1 LKDISTLNQGE
12 NMPLDVES
20 CVLISNVLNSYSA
33 PSTAAEKAA
42 LFAEECSMTVHGGAV
57 FKGRNTIGRF
67 FSATNKMKREGHP
80 FRHHLSS
87 IKINNDGPDKANLTF
102 YFLVLNNAAPDHW
115 GIYRDT
121 FAKINGEWFFKTR
134 VITIEGA
141 VPKGS
146 GTGAVKFEAA
156 K

>member
-1 LKDISTLNQGE
+1 
-12 NMPLDVES
+12 MPLDVES

-42 LFAEECSMTVHGGAV
+42 LFAEEGSMTVHGGAE
-57 FKGRNTIGRF
+57 FKGRNTIGSF
-67 FSATNKMKREGHP
+67 FSDTDKMKKEGHP

-87 IKINNDGPDKANLTF
+87 IKINNDGPDKANSTS
-102 YFLVLNNAAPDHW
+102 YFLVLNNTAPDHW

-121 FAKINGEWFFKTR
+121 FVKIDGEWFFKTR

-141 VPKGS
+141 DPKGWIGS
-146 GTGAVKFEAA
+146 GTGPVKFEAA